1 MDEEIVAEVRALL
14 SRTHAEHQRALA
26 LERARTESVQRELD
40 ALRGRLAEVEAEL
53 RSNTAA
59 HHAGMGE
66 AKVVISR
73 LRAELSLAYAG
84 RLPRA
89 DAAAPATPAPAAD
102 TPAARTGDHD
112 GVEASPQQQEQQQ
125 QQQQPPPAREV
136 VPMLPLSPLASA
148 AVGAASDPMAAVL
161 AKMTAGERELWESAV
176 LR

>member
-53 RSNTAA
+53 RAHTAA

-89 DAAAPATPAPAAD
+89 DAAAPATPSSTAAAAD
-102 TPAARTGDHD
+102 TPARTGDHD
-112 GVEASPQQQEQQQ
+112 GVEASPQQQQQ

>member
-89 DAAAPATPAPAAD
+89 DAAAPATPAAAAD
-102 TPAARTGDHD
+102 TPARTGIHD

-125 QQQQPPPAREV
+125 QQQQQPPAREV